1 MSKTLRTVAII
12 AGAVALVATGV
23 GAAAG
28 AGLIGTAGATAGAAT
43 VAGISAST
51 LATVGA
57 IASVA
62 STLASVAA
70 QVTAKKPPARG
81 SVNQVLIASD
91 ALAPYLIGRTFFG
104 GVLRHDKGYGA
115 TLKKVPN
122 PYRAMVLVYSV
133 CGPLQGL
140 EAPYM
145 DFAPVTINSG
155 GEAAGYYNGFLHFDY
170 RVGNDPDSALVPH
183 YAGLPGWSS
192 AHKLSSKAC
201 ALWNL
206 KFDKDGKRFASG
218 VPSLG
223 AIWRGVRVYDPRLDS
238 TYPGG
243 SGPQRIDNEA
253 TWSFAGNE
261 CPGLNG
267 LAYALGRYRN
277 GKKVYGV
284 GLPPAGVMIEHF
296 VTLANICDANG
307 WKVGGVIF
315 EPGDRW
321 ANLKDILQAGGAE
334 PGFIGGKLGL
344 KINAPRVSLD
354 TITAVDLADDDAETT
369 AMQSWR
375 NRLNGI
381 VPKFRSEAHK
391 WEYVPSDLV
400 TIPAYV
406 TEDGEEKTQEL
417 QWNLVQQKNQVA
429 QLAAYELVNGRELS
443 PIVLVCKPR
452 LRKYGMGDML
462 TINLP
467 GDHGLANVDA
477 VIIDRSVDPETM
489 KVTLTFMSETA
500 GKHDFALGRTGTA
513 PPTPSLTSPNDRDDV
528 ITAVDAP
535 RYDDGTFIDDLRPA
549 EPGATNGMSP
559 SQEIV
564 FDQLTADTAAALQ
577 AIADAEAQI
586 TDILSDVSTLEGSIA
601 TQDAVIVSLGSTV
614 SSNGASISS
623 LQTITTSQ
631 GGQIAS
637 LSSSLT
643 TANANISSNA
653 SAISGIGS
661 SVSSLSSTVAS
672 QGATI
677 GTLQTTASTLA
688 GDVAQIRTELH
699 AGNPNLINNGSG
711 EIGLTNWS
719 SGFGSWDVT
728 NTNLWGSYFYVASSG
743 ASGDKF
749 YHLRHN
755 PVPFNEGY
763 RATFAAGI
771 DFHSSAGGFAYL
783 EIRFF
788 NSSGT
793 VIGQYEGAAS
803 SNHVAFGDE
812 ATTRSQ
818 LKCTTDVAAPGTVS
832 AQATVVFFTPNGVN
846 LIGGAFRQAKLE
858 QGAVATPYS
867 SEASILQTFSALS
880 TLNSQYSSITTT
892 VAVQGVTVSQNQVA
906 IGTLNG
912 QVATLFGRWSAV
924 IDVGGYVSSL
934 EANNNGSTAS
944 WKFRT
949 DELVIEDAGNPAS
962 GFRFANGRIR
972 VSAGGGFMKVMGDG
986 FGSANQFIEW
996 YGPFFSDVAN
1006 CTETNAI
1013 SYAKT
1018 NGEAYFGGGLSSGVL
1033 KNEGTSTTI
1042 SETASIVV
1050 GPFSSNGD
1058 PININFSASYS
1069 FEQEANSSTAS
1080 ISGSGGATLTL
1091 EYETSGGWNF
1101 LTSIAVNE
1109 VQRQVIVDGEPGIR
1123 DKMRWRMAAGGT
1135 FTWTFGA
1142 VSGLRLRAR
1151 WSGFSIPSFLGSGL
1165 GDQNIAQQTS
1175 IIAVEV

>member
-1 MSKTLRTVAII
+1 MSKTLRTVAVI

-28 AGLIGTAGATAGAAT
+28 AGLLTASTAAGAA
-43 VAGISAST
+43 SAAAIVST
-51 LATVGA
+51 AATVGA

-62 STLASVAA
+62 ATLASVAA

-91 ALAPYLIGRTFFG
+91 APAPYLIGRTFFG

-133 CGPLQGL
+133 CGPVQGL

-155 GEAAGYYNGFLHFDY
+155 GEAVGYYNGFLNFDY
-170 RVGNDPDSALVPH
+170 RVGNDPDSALIPH
-183 YAGLPGWSS
+183 YTGLPGWSS

-223 AIWRGVRVYDPRLDS
+223 AVWRGVRVYDPRLDS

-467 GDHGLANVDA
+467 GDHGLAHVDA
-477 VIIDRSVDPETM
+477 VIIDRSIDPETM

-528 ITAVDAP
+528 ITAVEAP
-535 RYDDGTFIDDLRPA
+535 RYEDGTFIDDLRPA
-549 EPGATNGMSP
+549 EPGATNGMTP

-564 FDQLTADTAAALQ
+564 FDQLNADTAAALQ
-577 AIADAEAQI
+577 AIDAAEAQI

-601 TQDAVIVSLGSTV
+601 TQDAVIVSLGSTL

-643 TANANISSNA
+643 TANANIATNA
-653 SAISGIGS
+653 TAISGIGS

-677 GTLQTTASTLA
+677 GTLQTAASTTA
-688 GDVAQIRTELH
+688 GDVAQLKVDVR
-699 AGNPNLINNGSG
+699 AGNPNLLPNG
-711 EIGLTNWS
+711 
-719 SGFGSWDVT
+719 GFENGFVGW
-728 NTNLWGSYFYVASSG
+728 
-743 ASGDKF
+743 
-749 YHLRHN
+749 H
-755 PVPFNEGY
+755 
-763 RATFAAGI
+763 
-771 DFHSSAGGFAYL
+771 SAGAGWGINGDGVWGRYAYTSHTL
-783 EIRFF
+783 NGYHYLYTDQVQVFPGYAFTLTADTDLSTSDPGGAVVYVEIVWWGNDGTTFKGSNSGPTRAAYHSF
-788 NSSGT
+788 NSGSR
-793 VIGQYEGAAS
+793 AALKLT
-803 SNHVAFGDE
+803 
-812 ATTRSQ
+812 AT
-818 LKCTTDVAAPGTVS
+818 AP
-832 AQATVVFFTPNGVN
+832 AD
-846 LIGGAFRQAKLE
+846 AFRAELRVVGYSPSNGFNLAIRQVKFE
-858 QGAVATPYS
+858 QGSVATAYS
-867 SEASILQTFSALS
+867 SEASAAQTFSALS

-906 IGTLNG
+906 ISTLNG

-996 YGPFFSDVAN
+996 YGPFFSDVVN

-1042 SETASIVV
+1042 SDTASIVV
-1050 GPFSSNGD
+1050 GPFSSNGG

-1069 FEQEANSSTAS
+1069 FEQEANAFSAS

-1091 EYETSGGWNF
+1091 EYETSGGWNL

-1109 VQRQVIVDGEPGIR
+1109 VQRQVIVDGDPSVR
-1123 DKMRWRMAAGGT
+1123 DQMKWRMAAGGT

-1151 WSGFSIPSFLGSGL
+1151 WSGFSIPSFLGTGL